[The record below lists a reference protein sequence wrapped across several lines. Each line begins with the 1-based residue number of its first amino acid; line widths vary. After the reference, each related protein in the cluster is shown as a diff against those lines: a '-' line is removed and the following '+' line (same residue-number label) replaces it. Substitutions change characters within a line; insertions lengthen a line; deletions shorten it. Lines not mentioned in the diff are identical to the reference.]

1 VGGFRTR
8 ERFNEKHPGCVQF
21 AQRTTEMLN
30 IHLRPVT
37 AKWHRA
43 HNEGR
48 LNLRDGGADL

>member
-8 ERFNEKHPGCVQF
+8 ERFNKKHPGCVQF

-48 LNLRDGGADL
+48 LNSRDGGADL